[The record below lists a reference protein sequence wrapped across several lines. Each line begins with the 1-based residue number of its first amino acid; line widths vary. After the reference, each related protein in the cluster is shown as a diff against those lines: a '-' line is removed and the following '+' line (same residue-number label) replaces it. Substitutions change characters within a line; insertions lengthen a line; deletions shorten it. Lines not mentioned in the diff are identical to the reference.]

1 MGLTRSRCR
10 DRAEV
15 PASGLLLLPRRRRL
29 SASTRCDRVRG
40 RVRSS
45 RPSPKQSKEGNL
57 RDRLRDGL
65 GGEPR
70 PGRRRRASGR
80 RARLERGDPRLDGR
94 VRPEPARRPVVVAKV
109 RVRVGAGPRV
119 QLVPRRAR
127 GLDLLERARQRA
139 GVDELRGDG
148 VRGELVAPASR
159 LRCDFLVFGEAPTST
174 PSPRPA

>member
-1 MGLTRSRCR
+1 M
-10 DRAEV
+10 
-15 PASGLLLLPRRRRL
+15 
-29 SASTRCDRVRG
+29 
-40 RVRSS
+40 
-45 RPSPKQSKEGNL
+45 
-57 RDRLRDGL
+57 
-65 GGEPR
+65 
-70 PGRRRRASGR
+70 
-80 RARLERGDPRLDGR
+80 ERGDASLDGR

-159 LRCDFLVFGEAPTST
+159 LRCDFLVFDEAPTST